1 MQTAQTVDAA
11 GSYYVCTQ
19 GSEGVGSAGVQVSL
33 VVSLQKADVIV
44 TLRLRE
50 EDEEKRKFNLIRKT
64 AKQSVCVAVKE
75 NPTITQLPC
84 FLTCLPDCPCL
95 CSDTASSA
103 QLRRPNRSAN
113 SQSETTPL
121 AQQKAKHR
129 GKKQIFGRE
138 RGPKAEGE
146 RWVAM
151 KGAAKLSQSLQ

>member
-1 MQTAQTVDAA
+1 MMQTADAV

-50 EDEEKRKFNLIRKT
+50 EEWHKKCNLIRKT
-64 AKQSVCVAVKE
+64 AKQRKSSHHTAVR
-75 NPTITQLPC
+75 C

-103 QLRRPNRSAN
+103 QVRRPNRSAN

-129 GKKQIFGRE
+129 DKKQIFGHE

-146 RWVAM
+146 RCVTM
-151 KGAAKLSQSLQ
+151 KGAAEDR